1 MTFWDVGSSAPVQ
14 QFFNLYLKDK
24 NALVF
29 VVDASDKERIGN
41 ARWLLWQVM
50 EDVQS
55 LPLIVVGNKIDE
67 VDAMDKNEII
77 EKLDLNQKPDC
88 EYQFVMTSAK
98 LNEGIDEALK
108 CIYMCLYSRH

>member
-14 QFFNLYLKDK
+14 QFLNSYLKDK

-55 LPLIVVGNKIDE
+55 MPLIVVGNKIDE
-67 VDAMDKNEII
+67 VDVMEKNEIL
-77 EKLDLNQKPDC
+77 EKLGLNQRNDV
-88 EYQFVMTSAK
+88 EVGMTVNVEK
-98 LNEGIDEALK
+98 LL
-108 CIYMCLYSRH
+108 